1 MNENE
6 FEIINNSAKFEK
18 LKKIVIEN
26 SKFLLSILIIILL
39 SIVGFF
45 IYNDVKKKN
54 RIKISEKY
62 NKLLVSENL
71 NDNVD
76 ELIEIILE
84 RDKTYSPLALYYIID
99 NNLAVTDDEINR
111 YFDIIINEVGL
122 EENLKYLNIY
132 KMSLFNA
139 QLENEIE
146 FLKIIEPL
154 LKSENIW
161 KSHGLY
167 LLGEYYYAKGDKI
180 KSKKYFNEIVL
191 NKNTNSKIKL
201 EAQKRIQRDLS
212 D

>member
-161 KSHGLY
+161 KSL
-167 LLGEYYYAKGDKI
+167 KI
-180 KSKKYFNEIVL
+180 
-191 NKNTNSKIKL
+191 
-201 EAQKRIQRDLS
+201 S
-212 D
+212 DP